1 MKRMFKLGLLACALG
16 SLPLAP
22 AQDFQELDR
31 LLDSWTER
39 GIYSGWSIVVVRDGK
54 EIHRR
59 DAGGHDENTSVYV
72 ASAGKWYMA
81 ACIMTLV
88 DDGLLSLDEP
98 VSQRIPEF
106 RNDPKGKAT
115 LRQLL
120 AHTSGYPNYQPRGFD
135 DNYQTLQ
142 ESVVALLP
150 RPIET
155 EPGTAWNYG
164 GLAMQVAG
172 RMAELASGMTW
183 EELWKKKMG
192 DPLGMTATHWTP
204 VDPGHIPKLAGGC
217 RSSLHDYRNFLV
229 MLSQGGVF
237 EGRRVLSEAAVREM
251 GRDQVRGARIPPG
264 DFVERQCGEFHTG
277 IYGLG
282 HWREKVDEA
291 GRVLLESSPSWA
303 GAYPWIDRERNLF
316 GVFIAHKRN
325 VPDNTMHLSSMLPRL
340 VGKIVDAHDAAARKR
355 DAAKNG
361 PEE

>member
-1 MKRMFKLGLLACALG
+1 MKKLRSFLAAAAAAC
-16 SLPLAP
+16 SLSAE
-22 AQDFQELDR
+22 AQDFGEMDR
-31 LLDSWTER
+31 LLDSWMNR
-39 GIYSGWSIVVVRDGK
+39 KIYDGYSIAIVQDGK
-54 EIHRR
+54 EIYRR
-59 DAGGHDENTSVYV
+59 DGGAHDEDTSDYV

-88 DDGLLSLDEP
+88 DEGKLSLDDP
-98 VSQRIPEF
+98 VEKWIPEF
-106 RNDPKGKAT
+106 RNDPKGKAI

-150 RPIET
+150 RPLET

-183 EELWKKKMG
+183 EDLWRKKIAE
-192 DPLGMTATHWTP
+192 PLEMTQTHWTP

-217 RSSLHDYRNFLV
+217 RSSLHDYRNFLT
-229 MLSQGGVF
+229 MISQNGIF
-237 EGRRVLSEAAVREM
+237 AGRRVLSEAAVREM
-251 GRDQVRGARIPPG
+251 GRNQVKSARIPPG
-264 DFVERQCGEFHTG
+264 DFVERQCGEYHTG

-282 HWREKVDEA
+282 HWREKVDA
-291 GRVLLESSPSWA
+291 GDAVLLESSPSWA
-303 GAYPWIDRERNLF
+303 GAYPWIDHERRLF

-325 VPDNTMHLSSMLPRL
+325 VPDNAMHLSSILPRL
-340 VGKIVDAHDAAARKR
+340 TAKIVDRR
-355 DAAKNG
+355 
-361 PEE
+361 